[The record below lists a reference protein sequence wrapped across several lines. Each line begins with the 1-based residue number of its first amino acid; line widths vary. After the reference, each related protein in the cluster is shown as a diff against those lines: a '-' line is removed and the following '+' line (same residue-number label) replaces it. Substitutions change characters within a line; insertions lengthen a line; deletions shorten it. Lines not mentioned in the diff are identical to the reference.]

1 MIPYTFDPSI
11 MSNKKKI
18 KAAMKAMD
26 EDICPFQD
34 SKNVKMSQNISK
46 FLEIFSFS
54 TLNTS
59 IFEVFWFEIGCKL
72 VRGREITIFGI

>member
-26 EDICPFQD
+26 EDICPF
-34 SKNVKMSQNISK
+34 
-46 FLEIFSFS
+46 
-54 TLNTS
+54 
-59 IFEVFWFEIGCKL
+59 
-72 VRGREITIFGI
+72 

>member
-26 EDICPFQD
+26 ENICPFKD
-34 SKNVKMSQNISK
+34 SQNVKMSQNISN
-46 FLEIFSFS
+46 FLKIS
-54 TLNTS
+54 L
-59 IFEVFWFEIGCKL
+59 
-72 VRGREITIFGI
+72 

>member
-26 EDICPFQD
+26 ENNCPFKD
-34 SKNVKMSQNISK
+34 SRNVKMSQNISK
-46 FLEIFSFS
+46 FLKVSSFS
-54 TLNTS
+54 APILRFLKYFDLNSVTS
-59 IFEVFWFEIGCKL
+59 
-72 VRGREITIFGI
+72 